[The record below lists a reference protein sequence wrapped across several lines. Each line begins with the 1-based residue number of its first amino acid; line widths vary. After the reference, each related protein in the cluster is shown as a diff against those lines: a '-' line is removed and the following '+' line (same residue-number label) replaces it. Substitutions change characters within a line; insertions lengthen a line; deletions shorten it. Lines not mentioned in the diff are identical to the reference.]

1 MNIRKKSTPYP
12 NIKKEYPNIKKYLGE
27 QRLKKELEFKEVEW
41 AKGRQK
47 EDYIWMAY
55 YTLKMIDTL
64 IGKNESIPNFSKWT
78 KETKDSKDI
87 RDCLF
92 ELICIDE
99 LSRKNK
105 IIIKQKNGDKVPDAF
120 IEDEKIYVEMTNL
133 KDIPQS
139 IELKVN
145 DLLSKSQERFGTS
158 KGIHLIG
165 INGFFEYSE
174 KEDKLIPKKELQD
187 LVKDLTEK
195 VQKLDKNILCFLLVH
210 THLAHHPHINQFR
223 WYRQIPYIIFNGT
236 VDWNLLKKLV
246 GDFDILQN
254 K

>member
-1 MNIRKKSTPYP
+1 MKPPYL
-12 NIKKEYPNIKKYLGE
+12 NIKKHLGE
-27 QRLKKELEFKEVEW
+27 ERLKKELEFKDVEW
-41 AKGRQK
+41 AEGRQRK
-47 EDYIWMAY
+47 DYIWMAY

-64 IGKNESIPNFSKWT
+64 IGKNESIPNFSKWV
-78 KETKDSKDI
+78 KEAKDSKDLK
-87 RDCLF
+87 DCLF

-99 LSRKNK
+99 LSRNNK

-145 DLLSKSQERFGTS
+145 DLCEKSQERFGNS
-158 KGIHLIG
+158 LGIHLVG
-165 INGFFEYSE
+165 INGFFEYSA
-174 KEDKLIPKKELQD
+174 KEDKLIPKKELRV

-195 VQKLDKNILCFLLVH
+195 VQKLDKNILCFLLIH
-210 THLAHHPHINQFR
+210 NYLAHHPHINQFR
-223 WYRQIPYIIFNGT
+223 WYRQIPYLIFNET

-246 GDFDILQN
+246 GDFEILKMENNQ
-254 K
+254 